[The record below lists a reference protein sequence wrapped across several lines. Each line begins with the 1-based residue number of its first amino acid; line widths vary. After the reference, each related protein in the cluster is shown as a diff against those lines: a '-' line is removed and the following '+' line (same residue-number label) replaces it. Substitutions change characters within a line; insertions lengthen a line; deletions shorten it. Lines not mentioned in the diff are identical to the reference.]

1 MVPKIVCSLLTSHNF
16 DHYANS
22 HSLYPPLAAV
32 VFLALSLR
40 REVELSRYNYFI
52 YNRHEV
58 PRNYSFL
65 IPNSSFLIIIG
76 FSPFNY
82 ALSITN
88 YALKKPR
95 KREVFPLSFI
105 LKNSIVCTAFEFVF
119 LVVEVEG
126 CVGTCGYGK

>member
-52 YNRHEV
+52 YNSALA
-58 PRNYSFL
+58 PKLF

-88 YALKKPR
+88 YALKNPDR
-95 KREVFPLSFI
+95 LVGIFLLSFI